1 MVRTG
6 ASKISISSTELFGIE
21 DIIPPSSRGPVSLSR
36 VLCSATFRDGNRE
49 ISRSSAGTLGP
60 ASAFHCDNFEKLAY
74 KIGRGRGSRG
84 GRNSSPPL
92 DRFEYRPILQASFS
106 ELSQWNA
113 EAGPSVPALDREISP
128 FPSRKVAE
136 QSTLDSETGP
146 REDGDGSDLWEDY
159 LILPDSPD
167 STLPGFGTIINPVV
181 VSDVEDQVVP
191 NEPVISPM
199 VPSFDYPSLP
209 DDPLAAF
216 LRENDTIRRGE
227 TPRADTEALVT
238 PTPAQWKPYCY
249 TCGEVD
255 HYPRWC
261 QFYRPYEDPVIR
273 CTLCNEVGHY
283 ASECPMVMVGPSDA
297 TTRQI
302 APATTQAST
311 STVVEDYWSRVG
323 CPCRKCRYR
332 YE

>member
-1 MVRTG
+1 M
-6 ASKISISSTELFGIE
+6 ISSF
-21 DIIPPSSRGPVSLSR
+21 P
-36 VLCSATFRDGNRE
+36 
-49 ISRSSAGTLGP
+49 
-60 ASAFHCDNFEKLAY
+60 
-74 KIGRGRGSRG
+74 
-84 GRNSSPPL
+84 NSSDYEIEILEAPVLTIDL
-92 DRFEYRPILQASFS
+92 DDYEMVES
-106 ELSQWNA
+106 ERET
-113 EAGPSVPALDREISP
+113 EA
-128 FPSRKVAE
+128 
-136 QSTLDSETGP
+136 TL
-146 REDGDGSDLWEDY
+146 WKDY
-159 LILPDSPD
+159 LILPNSPD
-167 STLPGFGTIINPVV
+167 STLPGFGTIINLVV
-181 VSDVEDQVVP
+181 VSDDEDQVVP
-191 NEPVISPM
+191 NKTVISPM

-238 PTPAQWKPYCY
+238 PTPAQWEPYCY

-255 HYPRWC
+255 HYLRWC

-283 ASECPMVMVGPSDA
+283 ASECPMVMVGPSEA
-297 TTRQI
+297 ATRQI